1 MSPSQAEI
9 TVRVDTAELERLRD
23 ETLRALAQLAGAV
36 AALSERVARLERERR
51 P

>member
-1 MSPSQAEI
+1 MPPSAEV
-9 TVRVDTAELERLRD
+9 TVRVDAAELERLRD

-51 P
+51 A